1 MLSGNNGILTRAT
14 EAKMETI
21 AGQVQEEK
29 DLWELT
35 KLANSYTSKET
46 ESLDELLERLGP
58 NNQKLLTA
66 EQVEEIKT
74 TGEVTIGSR
83 TIVFGLENQFEIGDV
98 VTAEGL
104 EKFKESETTYFKT

>member
-1 MLSGNNGILTRAT
+1 
-14 EAKMETI
+14 METI

-35 KLANSYTSKET
+35 KLTNSYTSNET

-66 EQVEEIKT
+66 KQIEDVKT
-74 TGEVTIGSR
+74 TGQVTKWRSMFNR
-83 TIVFGLENQFEIGDV
+83 NY
-98 VTAEGL
+98 
-104 EKFKESETTYFKT
+104 TYKI